1 MTSDTIA
8 DLHDRLTR
16 GESLSE
22 EEYQAV
28 QAWYAEQDQLERS
41 LINRQQSSDVIAQLQ
56 QEISQTAHQLEIITQ
71 QMTTTISAN
80 TALRQEISRLQARLA
95 QLAPGRA
102 A

>member
-16 GESLSE
+16 GEPLSE